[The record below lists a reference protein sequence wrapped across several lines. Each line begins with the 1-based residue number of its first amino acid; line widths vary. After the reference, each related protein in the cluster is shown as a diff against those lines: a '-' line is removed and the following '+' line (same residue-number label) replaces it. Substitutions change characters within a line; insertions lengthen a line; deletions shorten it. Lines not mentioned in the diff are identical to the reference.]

1 MDGIIRHYINGTQV
15 EEPVGWKDFEEELDR
30 DVSERIIAV
39 KYNTDLTFTGQ
50 GYDVLRG
57 LYERDGFCS
66 IITYEARQECGDSI
80 NTAAQGVIILADAE
94 WNLTRCEV
102 VVPVVDDALGAKI
115 MNNLEV
121 PVSPL
126 ANLSKNGESITA
138 LTAFNLRVYNTNT
151 GIYETDVRLA
161 YNWFDAIQHAVDY
174 ISDGEV
180 SVVSDWYSS
189 LADDEQYCLVDGYML
204 RTATNSFRRVSWTF
218 KDLFFNMAGR
228 YNLWMAAERDSNGN
242 PRIRIEPEGYWY
254 ASAGQVQQ
262 LDIQDLVRSIDLNRL
277 YSRVEIGSEEHIFD
291 VDPTSGFVPNIPLEN
306 QAPESY
312 NFQGVCNTDATL
324 DLKFNFVS
332 DSNVIIDTIANNAD
346 DYDDKI
352 FLLQYSIPPLVPFVR
367 TTPWSS
373 STFAAAYNP
382 AIINAEILQRYYLS
396 SAVGS
401 NIAPPPPLT
410 NDVTLSNGP
419 NITLGLGASSP
430 WVCPFA
436 TDFTATTI
444 GYYIIEPNASWEITA
459 QNPYRAGEGANFYV
473 GIRAETKME
482 RFDSSNVLIETR
494 FFVEGP
500 YQWSNPPPGQG
511 WFTPSGIG
519 GQTWGVIL
527 NAGDYVKT
535 SFRFTTASEY
545 LYEGEGFGPENYTP
559 SVTARIE
566 DGAYWYLLFSDA
578 GGYVEGI
585 GKPPIAV
592 YKFDRHVDLS
602 TWLSLTQ
609 NPRRAMAISHTPSVL
624 DTGWVLNAKRNVATG
639 ECQWEVMCFPPQT
652 NELP

>member
-66 IITYEARQECGDSI
+66 IITYQARQECGDSI

-126 ANLSKNGESITA
+126 ANLSKNGISITA
-138 LTAFNLRVYNTNT
+138 ITPFNLIIRR
-151 GIYETDVRLA
+151 TDVVGNYANTREV
-161 YNWFDAIQHAVDY
+161 YQWFDAIQHAVAY

-180 SVVSDWYSS
+180 SVVSDWHSA
-189 LADDEQYCLVDGYML
+189 LGDDEQYCLVDGYML
-204 RTATNSFRRVSWTF
+204 RTFTNTPRRVSWTF

-254 ASAGQVQQ
+254 ASAGQVQE

-291 VDPTSGFVPNIPLEN
+291 VDPASEFTQSIPLE
-306 QAPESY
+306 QQGPESY
-312 NFQGVCNTDATL
+312 NFEGVCNTDATL
-324 DLKFNFVS
+324 DLKFDFVS
-332 DSNVIIDTIANNAD
+332 DSNVMIDVLVNGAD
-346 DYDDKI
+346 DYDEKI
-352 FLLQYSIPPLVPFVR
+352 FIIQYSIPPLVANPI
-367 TTPWSS
+367 TTEWVQSQL
-373 STFAAAYNP
+373 AKGYNP
-382 AIINAEILQRYYLS
+382 AIINGEILQRYYLS

-401 NIAPPPPLT
+401 NIAPPPVPSFDFT
-410 NDVTLSNGP
+410 NTNGP
-419 NITLGLGASSP
+419 GVTLGLGATSAWTALPIS
-430 WVCPFA
+430 
-436 TDFTATTI
+436 DFTAASV
-444 GYYIIEPNASWEITA
+444 GYYLFQIFTPWNIIA
-459 QNPYRAGEGANFYV
+459 QAPYRAGEGANFYV
-473 GIRAETKME
+473 GIRIQGKVE
-482 RFDSSNVLIETR
+482 RFDSSNVLIDTEIRTAP
-494 FFVEGP
+494 VP
-500 YQWSNPPPGQG
+500 YQWSA
-511 WFTPSGIG
+511 IVG
-519 GQTWGVIL
+519 GSYTGFFPIEYATIL
-527 NAGDYVKT
+527 NAGDYIRV
-535 SFRFTTASEY
+535 SYRFETDASY
-545 LYEGEGFGPENYTP
+545 VYEGPGFGPENYSP
-559 SVTARIE
+559 SVTAVARSSSGWALI
-566 DGAYWYLLFSDA
+566 FSDA

-585 GKPPIAV
+585 GKPPVIV